1 MGARAASEQMVCD
14 AGAATAAGLGITT
27 MVAVIGVFA
36 QVPVGTMV
44 NVTVTGAVV
53 VLVRVPTI
61 LPLPLEPIPVTR
73 PVLFLVQVYVLP
85 SRVPVNMIG
94 AIAVPEHNDCAA
106 GVATAFNVGNISVV
120 AGSAEQG
127 AIESSLYTSR

>member
-1 MGARAASEQMVCD
+1 
-14 AGAATAAGLGITT
+14 
-27 MVAVIGVFA
+27 VIGVFA

-85 SRVPVNMIG
+85 SRG
-94 AIAVPEHNDCAA
+94 
-106 GVATAFNVGNISVV
+106 
-120 AGSAEQG
+120 
-127 AIESSLYTSR
+127 TS